1 MIEIHIMINFSDL
14 KIFLMIFDMK
24 YNVVN
29 IFYTD
34 NGAVF
39 GAL

>member
-1 MIEIHIMINFSDL
+1 MIEIHIMIDSSAL
-14 KIFLMIFDMK
+14 KMIIIFDIK
-24 YNVVN
+24 YNVVT
-29 IFYTD
+29 IYYTD